1 MTNTKRELFC
11 KLRNL
16 YNDKD
21 FVVGVMSNAQS
32 EEVQKRIID
41 YINEGRDVS
50 QENIILLSL
59 HKSNK
64 K

>member
-21 FVVGVMSNAQS
+21 FVIGVMSNAQS
-32 EEVQKRIID
+32 EEVQQRIIN
-41 YINEGRDVS
+41 YINAGRDIS
-50 QENIILLSL
+50 KENIILLSL
-59 HKSNK
+59 HYNN
-64 K
+64 